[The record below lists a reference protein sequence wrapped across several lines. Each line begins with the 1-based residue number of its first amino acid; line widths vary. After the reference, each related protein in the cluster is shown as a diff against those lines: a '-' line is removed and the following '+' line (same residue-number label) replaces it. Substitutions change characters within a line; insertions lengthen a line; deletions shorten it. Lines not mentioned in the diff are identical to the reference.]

1 MTSRTRTRS
10 RNESSPGPRART
22 RRAAATRRRV
32 PWLWA
37 GLAGVVALALLAA
50 VLAGGGDGPGEDA
63 GLVQTRPVTVG
74 GAALP
79 PYEPGADPA
88 VGTPGPELRGAAFDG
103 TPVAVTRDGRAK
115 LLVFLAHWCPHCRR
129 EVPVVVGHFRD
140 KPLPANVD
148 LVAIAT
154 GTDPSRPNYP
164 PSRWLDREEWT
175 APVLADSGDG
185 AAATAY
191 GLTSFPYFVALDA
204 KGTVVARAGGGLS
217 PAELD
222 DLVARAAGGAAG

>member
-1 MTSRTRTRS
+1 MTSQTRTRTRTKS
-10 RNESSPGPRART
+10 R
-22 RRAAATRRRV
+22 TRRRV

-37 GLAGVVALALLAA
+37 GLSAVVALALLVAL
-50 VLAGGGDGPGEDA
+50 VAGGGAGPAEDT
-63 GLVQTRPVTVG
+63 GLAQTRPVTVG

-79 PYEPGADPA
+79 PYQPGADPA
-88 VGTPGPELRGAAFDG
+88 VGTPGPELRGASFDG
-103 TPVAVTRDGRAK
+103 TPVAIARDGRAK

-129 EVPVVVGHFRD
+129 EVPVVVGHLRER
-140 KPLPANVD
+140 PLPANVD

-154 GTDPSRPNYP
+154 GTDRGRPNYP
-164 PSRWLDREEWT
+164 PSRWLDREGWS
-175 APVLADSGDG
+175 APVLADSDDG

-204 KGTVVARAGGGLS
+204 NGTVVARAGGGLA

-222 DLVARAAGGAAG
+222 RLVARAAG